1 MPSLSALSYV
11 WRKIIFMLSLLF
23 KFIYLFIFCI
33 FRNDPYQIL
42 QEDVLKSTQSSQH
55 AKIYISLPMYLHL
68 KLNYN

>member
-1 MPSLSALSYV
+1 
-11 WRKIIFMLSLLF
+11 MLSLLF

-68 KLNYN
+68 KLNYY